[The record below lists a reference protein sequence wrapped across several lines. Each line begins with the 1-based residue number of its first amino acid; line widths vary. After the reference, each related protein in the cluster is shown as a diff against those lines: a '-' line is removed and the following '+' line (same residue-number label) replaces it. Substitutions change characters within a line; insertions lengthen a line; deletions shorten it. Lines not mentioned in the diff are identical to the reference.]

1 MSHDFWQAALLL
13 FKSPAVKMERKQ
25 VYVYCVVTVV
35 LVGGIGSVIENN
47 RG

>member
-25 VYVYCVVTVV
+25 VYCVVTVV